1 MLLHELGSHV
11 TCPQKAAAKHAG
23 CLEFPYKSMLGQATI
38 ATTIVATRPTSS
50 HISRRGTLDTASCKE
65 WHSPG
70 SSTGASF
77 HSTGEGKAARQP
89 AMLCSSCLESRV
101 IDPIDTY
108 IAPCPAAMPWSRNAF
123 RSAGRGFGVS
133 MLVGP
138 TNCSHRGY
146 IHAVLIP
153 GATPDTCR
161 CLCQHCLTKYA
172 HCN

>member
-11 TCPQKAAAKHAG
+11 TYPQKAAG
-23 CLEFPYKSMLGQATI
+23 CFEFPYKSMLGQAAI

-70 SSTGASF
+70 ISTGASF

-89 AMLCSSCLESRV
+89 AMLCSSCLENQAA
-101 IDPIDTY
+101 DPIDTY

-123 RSAGRGFGVS
+123 RSAGRGFGCQCWLALQTAVT
-133 MLVGP
+133 G
-138 TNCSHRGY
+138 GY
-146 IHAVLIP
+146 IHAVLNP

-172 HCN
+172 HCI